1 MLFEV
6 DGDQLNISLSMQLDD
21 VIHFYEFIKDKLD
34 YIEAINIE
42 DGELKR
48 FETSALFQLLV
59 SIKKT
64 KPSLSIP
71 IIDNKEVKLSEYGTI
86 KWVIDNG

>member
-1 MLFEV
+1 MLFEI
-6 DGDQLNISLSMQLDD
+6 DGDELNISLNMQLDD
-21 VIHFYEFIKDKLD
+21 VIHFYDFIKDKLD

-42 DGELKR
+42 KGEFKI

-64 KPSLSIP
+64 KPSMSIP
-71 IIDNKEVKLSEYGTI
+71 LIDDKEVKFTEYGTI

>member
-1 MLFEV
+1 MLFEI
-6 DGDQLNISLSMQLDD
+6 DGDELNISLNMQLDD
-21 VIHFYEFIKDKLD
+21 VIHFYDFIKDKLD

-42 DGELKR
+42 KGEFKV

-64 KPSLSIP
+64 KPSMSIP
-71 IIDNKEVKLSEYGTI
+71 LIDANEVKFTEYGTI

>member
-6 DGDQLNISLSMQLDD
+6 DGDELNISLGMQLDD
-21 VIHFYEFIKDKLD
+21 VIHFYDFIKDKLD

-42 DGELKR
+42 ESELKT

-59 SIKKT
+59 SIKKS
-64 KPSLSIP
+64 KPSMSIP
-71 IIDNKEVKLSEYGTI
+71 LIDNKEVKFTEYGTI

>member
-6 DGDQLNISLSMQLDD
+6 DGDELRLSLNMQLDD
-21 VIHFYEFIKDKLD
+21 VIHFYDFIKDKLE

-42 DGELKR
+42 EEEFEI

-64 KPSLSIP
+64 KPSISIP
-71 IIDNKEVKLSEYGTI
+71 FIDNKEVKFTEYGVI
-86 KWVIDNG
+86 KWVVDNG

>member
-1 MLFEV
+1 MLFEI
-6 DGDQLNISLSMQLDD
+6 DGDELNLSLNMQLDD
-21 VIHFYEFIKDKLD
+21 VIHFYDFIKDKLD

-42 DGELKR
+42 KGEFKV

-64 KPSLSIP
+64 KPSMSIP
-71 IIDNKEVKLSEYGTI
+71 LIDNKEVKFTEYGTI

>member
-1 MLFEV
+1 MLFEI
-6 DGDQLNISLSMQLDD
+6 DGDELNISLNMQLDD
-21 VIHFYEFIKDKLD
+21 VIHFYDFIKDKLD

-42 DGELKR
+42 KGEFKI

-64 KPSLSIP
+64 KPSMSIP
-71 IIDNKEVKLSEYGTI
+71 LIDNKEVEFTEYGTI
-86 KWVIDNG
+86 KWMIDNG

>member
-6 DGDQLNISLSMQLDD
+6 DGDQLNISLDMQLDD

-34 YIEAINIE
+34 YIEAIHIE
-42 DGELKR
+42 DGELKT

-71 IIDNKEVKLSEYGTI
+71 IIDDKEVKFSEYGTI

>member
-6 DGDQLNISLSMQLDD
+6 DGDQLNISLDMQLDD
-21 VIHFYEFIKDKLD
+21 VIHFYEFIKDKLE

-42 DGELKR
+42 EGELKT

-71 IIDNKEVKLSEYGTI
+71 IIDNKEVTFSEYGTI